1 MLRMGQDDVLPL
13 LKYVTKS
20 YWKSNE
26 PYRAHVLTT
35 SVSLIIFYGLVYTE
49 NQFNDYNLQKEHNIY
64 ETLFLRDL
72 IEFHS
77 FHSDLIILFVIRKLN
92 KNVSPPPIPCTD
104 TDKTN
109 LATSNSISSKV
120 PLTIDINNT
129 EITKSVSPND
139 PALPLP
145 KERIERNV
153 KLSEGPCQIRLL
165 SYPKTLFVAINE
177 VKNLR
182 SALQQLRCNSDF
194 YDEAYTT
201 VLKICN
207 EYDIDE
213 PSIKLRKKS
222 KRFDDKID
230 NEHIFNTKKE
240 EIRVTVLIPMLDS
253 LIYGIDQ
260 RFDQDTILLIT
271 AVGKMLKLDLNK
283 DDIKLLSS
291 YFNISEEEL
300 ISEIR
305 LLLSRDLDCVTQ
317 LVKQDCMMWLDW
329 FRKNDIEGFFK
340 RELKMPGCA
349 AINCSNS
356 ATKGFLMK
364 HFPKDK
370 VRRKFWLVKM
380 KRDNW
385 SPPTILVH
393 FGEDMWEKTREDGSR
408 RMKNDAVPTIF
419 SFTKEKTKRKPTAH
433 RKVTSII
440 NKQV

>member
-1 MLRMGQDDVLPL
+1 MER
-13 LKYVTKS
+13 
-20 YWKSNE
+20 
-26 PYRAHVLTT
+26 
-35 SVSLIIFYGLVYTE
+35 
-49 NQFNDYNLQKEHNIY
+49 
-64 ETLFLRDL
+64 
-72 IEFHS
+72 
-77 FHSDLIILFVIRKLN
+77 FVIRKLN

-329 FRKNDIEGFFK
+329 FRKNDIEDLGPIK
-340 RELKMPGCA
+340 PNNHSL
-349 AINCSNS
+349 N
-356 ATKGFLMK
+356 
-364 HFPKDK
+364 
-370 VRRKFWLVKM
+370 
-380 KRDNW
+380 
-385 SPPTILVH
+385 
-393 FGEDMWEKTREDGSR
+393 FG
-408 RMKNDAVPTIF
+408 
-419 SFTKEKTKRKPTAH
+419 
-433 RKVTSII
+433 
-440 NKQV
+440 